1 MQASVMQLIPIQD
14 VSEEVITPDFVLL
27 PILGAAEDSESRSL
41 LVHLVKRSIR
51 RILLLV
57 KEFAGHPGRLDG
69 GTIREPQLQ
78 PGYVDAVIELLS
90 HSINGAARC
99 SIIGVP
105 TCPYLAHY
113 GAFFRS
119 ESWWSVDSPSLPLN
133 LLTLWARGLAW
144 YLFWLA
150 EHGVN
155 S

>member
-1 MQASVMQLIPIQD
+1 MQASVLQLAPIQD
-14 VSEEVITPDFVLL
+14 VPEEAITPDFVLL
-27 PILGAAEDSESRSL
+27 LILGAAEDAESRSL
-41 LVHLVKRSIR
+41 LLHVVRRSIR

-57 KEFAGHPGRLDG
+57 KEFAGHPNWLDDG
-69 GTIREPQLQ
+69 AIRESQPQ
-78 PGYVDAVIELLS
+78 PGYVDAVTELLS

-133 LLTLWARGLAW
+133 LLTLWARSLAW
-144 YLFWLA
+144 YLFWFA